1 MERRIAR
8 ARDARIGVRVS
19 VQDQHEIEETARAR
33 GYSSPSAF
41 IRMAIRNELHGREE
55 LTGIEERISGSFE
68 RLSNENFR
76 LSRTLQAL
84 FALVD
89 ALCKAVLT
97 CIPEPPAE
105 AKPQAVA
112 LARERY
118 HRLIKSAGAAMSG
131 DSSATMKDLLSHDS
145 ER

>member
-1 MERRIAR
+1 MHVQRAREARIA
-8 ARDARIGVRVS
+8 ARVS
-19 VQDQHEIEETARAR
+19 TQDQVEIEQAAKVR

-41 IRMAIRNELHGREE
+41 IRAAIRNELQGRQEV
-55 LTGIEERISGSFE
+55 TAIEERIGASFE
-68 RLSNENFR
+68 RLSNENVR
-76 LSRTLQAL
+76 LGRAFQAL

-89 ALCKAVLT
+89 ALSKTVLT
-97 CIPEPPAE
+97 CIPEPPLD

-118 HRLIKSAGAAMSG
+118 HRLIKSAGLGMSS
-131 DSSATMKDLLSHDS
+131 DLRATMEILVSHDP

>member
-1 MERRIAR
+1 MHVQW
-8 ARDARIGVRVS
+8 ARDARIAVRVS
-19 VQDQHEIEETARAR
+19 TQDQVEIEEAAKVR

-41 IRMAIRNELHGREE
+41 IRDAIRNELHGRQEV
-55 LTGIEERISGSFE
+55 TGIEERIGASFE
-68 RLSNENFR
+68 ALSNESVR
-76 LSRTLQAL
+76 LGRSIQAL

-89 ALCKAVLT
+89 ALSKTVLT
-97 CIPEPPAE
+97 CIPEPPLD

-118 HRLIKSAGAAMSG
+118 HRLIKSAGLAMSG
-131 DSSATMKDLLSHDS
+131 ESRATMEELVTRDP